1 MFSTMAIRLQ
11 DIADDLNLSK
21 MTISKVLRGQTDVS
35 AETKARVLK
44 RMKELNYRPNISA
57 RSLRTGQTYSVGMVV
72 PSLSDPAV
80 SFIVKGINEIFRSA
94 KYSLV
99 LSSVDGDAEMEE
111 RELELHLS
119 RQVDA
124 LMILSG
130 SDTSNVPQALT
141 TATVPLIYIG
151 PCPPRLSRPSVGL
164 REDEVGQVAVDYLL
178 KRRCKRLVYFRG
190 PRTAIADQR
199 FAGFLDA
206 TRRAGVVVK
215 QEWIIET
222 QPGEAE
228 YRSGFEV
235 MRRLATSRIRPE
247 GVVAYTDLLAA
258 GARDGAIFAGLQVPQ
273 QLQIIGCGNLV
284 NVCETGTELTSIDLA
299 HEEIGRRAARLV
311 LRRIEDKGETSARSV
326 SLSPR
331 VVQRQTTLI
340 S

>member
-1 MFSTMAIRLQ
+1 
-11 DIADDLNLSK
+11 
-21 MTISKVLRGQTDVS
+21 
-35 AETKARVLK
+35 
-44 RMKELNYRPNISA
+44 
-57 RSLRTGQTYSVGMVV
+57 
-72 PSLSDPAV
+72 
-80 SFIVKGINEIFRSA
+80 VKGINEIFRSA

-311 LRRIEDKGETSARSV
+311 LRRIEDKGETSARSA